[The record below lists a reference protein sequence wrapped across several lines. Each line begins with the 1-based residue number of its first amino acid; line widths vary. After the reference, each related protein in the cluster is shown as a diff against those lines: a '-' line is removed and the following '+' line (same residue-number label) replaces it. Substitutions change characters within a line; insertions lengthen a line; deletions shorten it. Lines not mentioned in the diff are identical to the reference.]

1 MPSAQEKEG
10 KGKKGGGR
18 GVNSC
23 DEEDDDDD
31 EDADDQSMGMLGLA
45 SLEKEDESDIVRVR
59 GKWVP
64 ANPRDLDICMFEGT
78 TVSDSEDED
87 DNDEDDN
94 NEEDERR
101 DELTEAIEKQLASRR
116 AIEKEVAKEE
126 EAKDEEWR
134 APKRPVKKS
143 AQIRGT
149 PLTEAYMNPFASI
162 AEKIEIDSSS
172 ESILDRH
179 LKRMG
184 AATATSSISSPFV
197 PPSSPCA
204 AIPSSSTSPASPG
217 TLSSISPIRTSS
229 GKAQEAVH
237 HRLDTSIDSPPGL
250 EGITIRINGMG
261 SESVF
266 IMGKIVNES
275 QILASMPMSITSSP
289 GVKIDKMKND
299 MGTSN
304 DNITEEFNEIVDT
317 LAIGSADS
325 DSPIDPDDYVYNI
338 GKVDDTGIFPIS
350 VPLSNIRRSKS
361 RRRKLRKKI
370 AMANAGCTYSDCQ
383 DCQTPDFGDR
393 RAETAPSSETSAA
406 TPSPAAT
413 STTTSASTPA
423 GTSAASSTMSSA
435 ALSTSGTSAATP
447 SSATCLT
454 SESIPSSPASP
465 AHRPWSTPTT
475 RSSMTTVMPPEAH
488 PTPWTPMA
496 VFFLLH
502 T

>member
-1 MPSAQEKEG
+1 MPTSRLTRIDRLNQLTHVEPCSSMKEVLGKIETWEQAWAKYEEDNSVTLDIDLKLGALLKMLPSKQEEAIKLRYIEDENKLTYPVLRRQVELWLEAISQGPAPMDISSLEPADLAKMSEEQLEQALDVLRQGKAGGKDKGRTRAAPSEKDPNRKIDGKCWNCGKEGHTAQACRQPKKPKG

-23 DEEDDDDD
+23 DEEDDDE

-45 SLEKEDESDIVRVR
+45 SLEEEDESDVVRVR
-59 GKWVP
+59 GKWVT

-78 TVSDSEDED
+78 TVSGSEDED
-87 DNDEDDN
+87 DDDDDDN
-94 NEEDERR
+94 NEEDELR

-116 AIEKEVAKEE
+116 VIEKEVAKEE

-162 AEKIEIDSSS
+162 AENIEIDSSS

-184 AATATSSISSPFV
+184 AATATSSIPSSSV

-204 AIPSSSTSPASPG
+204 AVPTSSIPSSSVSPASPG

-250 EGITIRINGMG
+250 EGVTIRINGIG

-275 QILASMPMSITSSP
+275 
-289 GVKIDKMKND
+289 
-299 MGTSN
+299 
-304 DNITEEFNEIVDT
+304 
-317 LAIGSADS
+317 
-325 DSPIDPDDYVYNI
+325 
-338 GKVDDTGIFPIS
+338 
-350 VPLSNIRRSKS
+350 
-361 RRRKLRKKI
+361 
-370 AMANAGCTYSDCQ
+370 
-383 DCQTPDFGDR
+383 
-393 RAETAPSSETSAA
+393 
-406 TPSPAAT
+406 
-413 STTTSASTPA
+413 
-423 GTSAASSTMSSA
+423 
-435 ALSTSGTSAATP
+435 
-447 SSATCLT
+447 
-454 SESIPSSPASP
+454 
-465 AHRPWSTPTT
+465 
-475 RSSMTTVMPPEAH
+475 
-488 PTPWTPMA
+488 
-496 VFFLLH
+496 
-502 T
+502 